1 MCLLT
6 AYLFDQRSLTATIMT
21 ACWCG
26 VLFFASA
33 VASSAYLTVSEVFP
47 METRAGHRVLLC
59 HRDRCGR
66 DHRAVAVFV
75 PGQHG

>member
-6 AYLFDQRSLTATIMT
+6 AYLLDQGSLTATTMT

-33 VASSAYLTVSEVFP
+33 GASWAYLTVSEVF
-47 METRAGHRVLLC
+47 R
-59 HRDRCGR
+59 
-66 DHRAVAVFV
+66 
-75 PGQHG
+75 